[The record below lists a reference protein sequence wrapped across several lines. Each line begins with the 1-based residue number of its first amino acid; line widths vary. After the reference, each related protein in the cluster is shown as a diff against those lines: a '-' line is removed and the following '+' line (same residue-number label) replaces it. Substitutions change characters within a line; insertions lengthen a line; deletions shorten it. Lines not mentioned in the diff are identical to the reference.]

1 MPHQCTDCSRR
12 FDDGSKEMLS
22 GCPNCGGNKFQYI
35 PTAAMDADGT
45 PGETPADQPRS
56 GDTDSTVARTVG
68 SAATAVRDL
77 VGGSSRSGG
86 SPPSDVPA
94 SPETGTEG
102 GARSA
107 TAGRPETSSPSNP
120 ATASADSDSN
130 ADSDSD
136 ADPDPESPKRGRS
149 DTGTADGS
157 TQTGNTEPSTG
168 RSDFE
173 PSTSASDIEAT
184 TGTSEDAAQ
193 ASARSELVSPDE
205 LPSVAD
211 ERSGWEQAT
220 PAPTQEP
227 QPSGPETDPDAGS
240 PGEQA
245 AERPDL
251 SELREELNQQFES
264 IKVVEPGQY
273 ELNLMELF
281 DRQEYIIALQEDGKY
296 TVQVPEHWQD

>member
-35 PTAAMDADGT
+35 PASELEADGA
-45 PGETPADQPRS
+45 PGETPADRS
-56 GDTDSTVARTVG
+56 PGGGTESSVARTVG

-77 VGGSSRSGG
+77 VGGASG
-86 SPPSDVPA
+86 SDKSAKSDVSA
-94 SPETGTEG
+94 SPEAATEG

-107 TAGRPETSSPSNP
+107 TTAGSTETGSPSSPTAANGDATTNTDTTANAEAAPKTPETGGP
-120 ATASADSDSN
+120 
-130 ADSDSD
+130 D
-136 ADPDPESPKRGRS
+136 A
-149 DTGTADGS
+149 GTVEGS
-157 TQTGNTEPSTG
+157 TRTGDVEATTDT
-168 RSDFE
+168 R
-173 PSTSASDIEAT
+173 DIEAT
-184 TGTSEDAAQ
+184 TDTSEDAAQ

-205 LPSVAD
+205 LPSVSED
-211 ERSGWEQAT
+211 RSGWERATHGPAEGPQAT
-220 PAPTQEP
+220 R
-227 QPSGPETDPDAGS
+227 PEADTDADTS
-240 PGEQA
+240 GEQA
-245 AERPDL
+245 TERPDL

>member
-35 PTAAMDADGT
+35 PTAEIEADGA
-45 PGETPADQPRS
+45 PGETPADRSRS
-56 GDTDSTVARTVG
+56 GDPDSTVARTVG

-77 VGGSSRSGG
+77 VGGSSG
-86 SPPSDVPA
+86 SDKSAKSDVSA
-94 SPETGTEG
+94 SPEAATEG

-107 TAGRPETSSPSNP
+107 TTAGSTETGSPSSPTAANRDATTNTDTTAYAEAAPKTPETGGP
-120 ATASADSDSN
+120 
-130 ADSDSD
+130 D
-136 ADPDPESPKRGRS
+136 A
-149 DTGTADGS
+149 GTVVGS
-157 TQTGNTEPSTG
+157 T
-168 RSDFE
+168 RSGDVE
-173 PSTSASDIEAT
+173 ATTDTRDIEAT
-184 TGTSEDAAQ
+184 TDTSEDAAQ

-205 LPSVAD
+205 LPSVSED
-211 ERSGWEQAT
+211 RSGWEQTT
-220 PAPTQEP
+220 PAPAQDP
-227 QPSGPETDPDAGS
+227 QASGPEPDADHETRS
-240 PGEQA
+240 PDETA
-245 AERPDL
+245 TERPDL